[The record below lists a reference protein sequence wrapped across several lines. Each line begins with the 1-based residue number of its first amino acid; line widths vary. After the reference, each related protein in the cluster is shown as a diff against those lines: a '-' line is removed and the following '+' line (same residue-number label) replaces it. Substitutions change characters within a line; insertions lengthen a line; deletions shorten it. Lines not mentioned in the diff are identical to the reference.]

1 MSRNCMLV
9 LGVIEVSDDCF
20 PLVDP
25 NATAKQELHCYVLI
39 VDGLLRRIAILHKE
53 PADPA
58 VLSKELGRVL
68 QSVASAKQHS
78 IRASANPLA
87 FVHAPLDGGTRLEI
101 LTGSAFSDR
110 CNDFLQ
116 QPIFAG
122 LVFVSVAEIK
132 GMG

>member
-9 LGVIEVSDDCF
+9 LEVIEVSDDCF

-25 NATAKQELHCYVLI
+25 NATAKQELHRYVLI
-39 VDGLLRRIAILHKE
+39 VDGLMRRIAILHEE
-53 PADPA
+53 PSDPTILA
-58 VLSKELGRVL
+58 EELGRVL
-68 QSVASAKQHS
+68 HSFGSAKQHS

-116 QPIFAG
+116 QLIFAG
-122 LVFVSVAEIK
+122 LVFVTVAEIK